1 MADKSATATLTV
13 FHKHTHNLFRQYHD
27 ELRQV
32 LSVLPEEL
40 TETHKQIVQ
49 VIKTLEEIRRIEERH

>member
-1 MADKSATATLTV
+1 MSDKSATATLTV

-49 VIKTLEEIRRIEERH
+49 VLVVLEDIRRKEQK